1 MSQYRNTWVDD
12 GGVRPNSAWNS
23 VAQTAGTL
31 VPYELYKNVQE
42 KTVPNPST
50 FRKAGAPE
58 WLRAMGKNIDR
69 AGMGMIYGDAL
80 KTEAGRQAVKNI
92 KGPLGYVKAG
102 IKGTIPRARGV
113 AGIGSLLAILD
124 AAQELR
130 DPTDP
135 TAVNV
140 AEAVGSLGGT
150 AGGTMLGGVV
160 GQTLLP
166 FLPGVGW
173 VVGAG
178 IGGMLGSGAGKG
190 LARGAYSIID
200 PNVDLNQQLKRQAIQ
215 NEINSARLAPMQQL
229 LDQQS
234 ARNRQSRQDAIL
246 ANALANA
253 QSAGASTVNTILS
266 GGY

>member
-80 KTEAGRQAVKNI
+80 KTEAGRQAIKNI

-150 AGGTMLGGVV
+150 AGDDGGVTGTCV
-160 GQTLLP
+160 FQPT
-166 FLPGVGW
+166 FKYCKHQVKY
-173 VVGAG
+173 AH
-178 IGGMLGSGAGKG
+178 IF
-190 LARGAYSIID
+190 
-200 PNVDLNQQLKRQAIQ
+200 AIS
-215 NEINSARLAPMQQL
+215 NWEYP
-229 LDQQS
+229 
-234 ARNRQSRQDAIL
+234 
-246 ANALANA
+246 
-253 QSAGASTVNTILS
+253 
-266 GGY
+266 